1 VEEGRVE
8 EGAIQRRSSPG
19 ACQAVGF
26 ALVLCLMGHITY
38 PKRLGNWRLP
48 LKNPQLGQGKLIK
61 NKHGDAV
68 DFSSGVRC

>member
-1 VEEGRVE
+1 M
-8 EGAIQRRSSPG
+8 
-19 ACQAVGF
+19 GF